1 MPDMDDNDLLRY
13 SRQILL
19 PDMDI
24 DGQARLL
31 ESTALI
37 IGLGGLGSPAS
48 TYLATAGVGHLIIND
63 FDAVDLSNL
72 QRQPLHGT
80 EDIGLSKTES
90 ARQALRRLN
99 PTVRITCV
107 DTRLDQ
113 QGLEE
118 IVAAADVVLDCSD
131 NLSTRFGVNLAC
143 FRQGKPLVSGAVI
156 RFEGQLAVFRPGQ
169 GDSPCYNCLYQGLDE
184 LEETCTQTGVI
195 APLPGVIGSLQ
206 ALEAIKL
213 VAMPEKARTG
223 TVMLFDA
230 LAMDWQTLRLPR
242 NPGCPTCRPEDTSES
257 SSLTRARE
265 IPYE

>member
-1 MPDMDDNDLLRY
+1 MPEMDDQDLLRY

-19 PDMDI
+19 PGMDI

-31 ESTALI
+31 ESSVLI

-80 EDIGLSKTES
+80 RDIGLPKTES
-90 ARQALRRLN
+90 ARQALSRLN
-99 PTVRITCV
+99 PAVRITCI
-107 DTRLDQ
+107 DKRLDQ
-113 QGLEE
+113 HGLEE
-118 IVAAADVVLDCSD
+118 AAAAADVVLDCSD
-131 NLSTRFGVNLAC
+131 NLATRFAVNRAC
-143 FRQGKPLVSGAVI
+143 YRQGKPLVSGAVI

-169 GDSPCYNCLYQGLDE
+169 GDSPCYNCLYHGVDE

-206 ALEAIKL
+206 ALETLKL
-213 VAMPEKARTG
+213 ITMPEKVRTG
-223 TVMLFDA
+223 TVRLFDA
-230 LAMDWQTLRLPR
+230 LAMEWQTLRLPR
-242 NPGCPTCRPEDTSES
+242 DPGCPTCGPEDTTES
-257 SSLTRARE
+257 SSLIGA
-265 IPYE
+265 